1 MKYTVTGSNTLPIA
15 SFTWGYFVTSRA
27 KESSVH
33 LMKTL
38 SKIRMVKKVD
48 GRTNRRI
55 HLFKATIISLLAS
68 HWVLERNQSI
78 PLASLRSIF
87 LSLLIQSSEETLCFF

>member
-1 MKYTVTGSNTLPIA
+1 MKYTVTGSDTLPIA

-33 LMKTL
+33 VMRAL

-55 HLFKATIISLLAS
+55 HS
-68 HWVLERNQSI
+68 
-78 PLASLRSIF
+78 
-87 LSLLIQSSEETLCFF
+87 